1 MDDQYFNTSG
11 CGPEY
16 EVKSYTKDGGWV
28 SRPVTEFTLAEYFSQ
43 ALNQEE
49 KSCEDS
55 INHPSHYT
63 QGKIEVIDFIEDQKM
78 DFRAASALKYLCR
91 YRFKGKPL
99 EDLKKSV
106 WYINRII
113 QELEKESG
121 R

>member
-1 MDDQYFNTSG
+1 MDDAYF
-11 CGPEY
+11 
-16 EVKSYTKDGGWV
+16 
-28 SRPVTEFTLAEYFSQ
+28 
-43 ALNQEE
+43 EE
-49 KSCEDS
+49 LETGSKHDV
-55 INHPSHYT
+55 INHPKHYT

-113 QELEKESG
+113 QELEREGG